1 MVRAPLRVMRGGGGA
16 RDSEGVHASARV
28 MCCEKK
34 IGMDALTAMKGM
46 GKGLVRPFA
55 YWNIRE
61 PLHIF
66 IYIYLSIYL
75 YSSDSVTAFVCVS
88 SWTQPSWR

>member
-1 MVRAPLRVMRGGGGA
+1 MRGGGGA

-46 GKGLVRPFA
+46 GNGLVRA
-55 YWNIRE
+55 SKHEYE
-61 PLHIF
+61 
-66 IYIYLSIYL
+66 
-75 YSSDSVTAFVCVS
+75 
-88 SWTQPSWR
+88 